1 MAALLSHLPTFF
13 SLSSHKPFPL
23 PIPSVLLSTQITVS
37 SAAST
42 TPTISASSIKKPR
55 ASRKV
60 KSNVDLCNDIRD
72 FVSAVGL
79 PEGHVPS
86 LKELSQHGRQDLAN
100 IVRRRGY
107 KLMKE
112 LLATSPKSDRKGSD
126 TEEGISEKQDMNDE
140 CEYESTGQ
148 DEKVADVDTV
158 VFSSSKVSVEQ
169 NNLNSSNGEDTDSDF
184 SSDSN
189 SCLAVE
195 SSTDSSLQEKVA
207 KFIQNGELDE
217 IEDDGKGLVELQ
229 NVTKESSSLG
239 EENSEQVLHRSGT
252 AMVMNRSISSS
263 KKVVL
268 PPSGNITPRDDYFS
282 SEGPLNADCDGE
294 LDVETRKR
302 ENQIEVD
309 RLQFMLLQKELE
321 LSRLKEQ
328 IEKEKLALSLLQ
340 TKAETEISKAQKLVS
355 EKDAELHAAEESL
368 SELKEVQIQ
377 YWGDGETIEVAGSF
391 NGWHHRIMMDPQ
403 PASSILDPIGSRKS
417 RLWTTVLW
425 LYPGTYEIKFV
436 VDGHW
441 RIDPQRESVARGSI
455 QNNILCVDR

>member
-217 IEDDGKGLVELQ
+217 IEGILDEIGADDGKGLVELQ

-328 IEKEKLALSLLQ
+328 IEKEK
-340 TKAETEISKAQKLVS
+340 
-355 EKDAELHAAEESL
+355 
-368 SELKEVQIQ
+368 VQIQ

>member
-23 PIPSVLLSTQITVS
+23 PIPSALLSTQITVS
-37 SAAST
+37 SAAAT
-42 TPTISASSIKKPR
+42 TPTISACSIKKSRSVIDTNPISSSIKNSR

-60 KSNVDLCNDIRD
+60 KSNVDLCNDIRH

-112 LLATSPKSDRKGSD
+112 LLATSPMSDRNGSD
-126 TEEGISEKQDMNDE
+126 TEEGISAKRDMNDE

-158 VFSSSKVSVEQ
+158 VFSSK
-169 NNLNSSNGEDTDSDF
+169 
-184 SSDSN
+184 
-189 SCLAVE
+189 

-217 IEDDGKGLVELQ
+217 IEDDGKGLVEVL

-239 EENSEQVLHRSGT
+239 EENSEPVLLHRSGT
-252 AMVMNRSISSS
+252 AMVMNKSISSS

-268 PPSGNITPRDDYFS
+268 PASGNITPRDDYLS

-309 RLQFMLLQKELE
+309 RLQFMLHQKELE

-355 EKDAELHAAEESL
+355 EKDAELQAAEESL